1 MSALWYAILAFMLS
15 TYVVLDG
22 RNFGAGILH
31 WIVARDRQERRQII
45 AAIGPL
51 WSWHEVWLVGTGGVM
66 IMAFP
71 RFMALVFSGYYLALF
86 LVLWCILLRGISLE
100 VGGHIDDD
108 LWQTFWDTVF
118 TVSNALLAVLFG
130 AAFGNV
136 VRGVPME
143 ADGSFYLT
151 FFTNFRVTGQV
162 GLLDW
167 YTLSVAAFATLVL
180 TAHGATYLT
189 MRTEGPVHDRSRR
202 LAWRL
207 WALAV
212 PLFGVITALTWVVR
226 PELLSGLPH
235 RPFAWLNSLVAL
247 GGAAAL
253 VIGLRQGRERL
264 ALNGS
269 TMLIYGVIMT
279 GAAALFPVML
289 YSTLPSAQHLNAT
302 ALAAPD
308 HSLRIAIA
316 WWIPSLCLALTY
328 LTIIQRY
335 YSGKVNVAKDNQG
348 LY

>member
-31 WIVARDRQERRQII
+31 WIVARDRLERRQII

-51 WSWHEVWLVGTGGVM
+51 WTWHEVWLVATGGVM

-86 LVLWCILLRGISLE
+86 LVLWCILLRAISLE

-108 LWQTFWDTVF
+108 LWQTFWDAVF
-118 TVSNALLAVLFG
+118 TLSNALLAVLFG

-143 ADGSFYLT
+143 TDGSFYLT

-167 YTLSVAAFATLVL
+167 YTLAVAAFATLVL

-207 WALAV
+207 WLCAV
-212 PLFGVITALTWVVR
+212 PAFGLITALTWSVR

-247 GGAAAL
+247 GGAVAL
-253 VIGLRQGRERL
+253 VAGFRQGRERL
-264 ALNGS
+264 ALSGS

-289 YSTLPSAQHLNAT
+289 YSTLASGQHLNAT

-308 HSLRIAIA
+308 HSLRIAIS
-316 WWIPSLCLALTY
+316 WWLPALLLSLCYSTV
-328 LTIIQRY
+328 IQRY
-335 YSGKVNVAKDNQG
+335 YSGKVPAGKDNQG

>member
-31 WIVARDRQERRQII
+31 WIVARDRLERRQII

-108 LWQTFWDTVF
+108 LWQTFWDFVF

-136 VRGVPME
+136 IRGVAME
-143 ADGSFYLT
+143 PDGHFYLT
-151 FFTNFRVTGQV
+151 FFTDFRTTGHV

-167 YTLSVAAFATLVL
+167 YTLAVAAFATLVL

-189 MRTEGPVHDRSRR
+189 MRTEGPVHDRSRS

-207 WALAV
+207 WLAAI
-212 PLFGVITALTWVVR
+212 PLFLLITGLTWVVR

-235 RPFAWLNSLVAL
+235 RPFAWLNSLIAL

-253 VIGLRQGRERL
+253 ATGLRRGRERL
-264 ALNGS
+264 ALTGS

-289 YSTLPSAQHLNAT
+289 YCTLPGAEHLNAT

-308 HSLRIAIA
+308 HSLRIAIF
-316 WWIPSLCLALTY
+316 WWVPALCLSLFY
-328 LTIIQRY
+328 LYVIQRY
-335 YSGKVNVAKDNQG
+335 YSGKVNVTKDNQG

>member
-1 MSALWYAILAFMLS
+1 MSALWYVILAFMLS

-31 WIVARDRQERRQII
+31 WIVTRDRHERRQIV

-51 WSWHEVWLVGTGGVM
+51 WTWHEVWLLGTGGVM
-66 IMAFP
+66 MMAFP
-71 RFMALVFSGYYLALF
+71 QFMAVVFSGYYLALF

-100 VGGHIDDD
+100 VGGHIDDA
-108 LWQTFWDTVF
+108 LWQTFWDSVF
-118 TVSNALLAVLFG
+118 TVSNALLAILFG

-136 VRGVPME
+136 VRGVPVE
-143 ADGSFYLT
+143 PDGSFYLT
-151 FFTNFRVTGQV
+151 FFTNFRVTGHV

-167 YTLSVAAFATLVL
+167 YTLSVAAFASLVL

-207 WALAV
+207 WLATI
-212 PLFGVITALTWVVR
+212 PLFGVITAMTWVVR
-226 PELLSGLPH
+226 PELLSGLPA
-235 RPFAWLNSLVAL
+235 RPFAWANSLLAL
-247 GGAAAL
+247 GGAVAL
-253 VIGLRQGRERL
+253 LVGLRQGRERL

-269 TMLIYGVIMT
+269 TLLIYGVIMT
-279 GAAALFPVML
+279 GAAALYPVML
-289 YSTLPSAQHLNAT
+289 YSTLPTAQHLNAT

-308 HSLRIAIA
+308 HSLRIALA
-316 WWIPSLCLALTY
+316 WWIPALLLSLAY
-328 LTIIQRY
+328 RYIIHRFY
-335 YSGKVNVAKDNQG
+335 AGRVHPSDPSQG